1 MPKKRDLARA
11 WLDRWV
17 PYLRN
22 PENLE
27 DKTAEELAK
36 EMLADLPKFK
46 EKGGQYKWGTEA
58 ELEKVFSDIC
68 ELGDQFPSPQ
78 KLAVLLQEKYPPNAD
93 DEYSSDPEYD
103 VELETLTKQLR
114 ILGRELRQARAYVQ
128 EVVVPIQRWI
138 ESHKGPR
145 AQRRA
150 LMSYFVIPRFKAGFE
165 LLQAFDMSREEIALL
180 EDERV
185 RRTVILIRASMAA
198 LEKREASRQ
207 AKGIEG
213 AHSSPVK

>member
-1 MPKKRDLARA
+1 RA

-27 DKTAEELAK
+27 DKTAEELAN

-46 EKGGQYKWGTEA
+46 EKGGQYKWSTEA
-58 ELEKVFSDIC
+58 ELEKVFSDIY
-68 ELGDQFPSPQ
+68 ELGDPPFPSPQ

-114 ILGRELRQARAYVQ
+114 SLGRELRQARAYFE
-128 EVVVPIQRWI
+128 EVVDPILRDF
-138 ESHKGPR
+138 ESQKGPR

-150 LMSYFVIPRFKAGFE
+150 LMSYLAIPRFE
-165 LLQAFDMSREEIALL
+165 LLQALKLSRE
-180 EDERV
+180 
-185 RRTVILIRASMAA
+185 
-198 LEKREASRQ
+198 
-207 AKGIEG
+207 
-213 AHSSPVK
+213 